1 MDKTIIGVFNNREHA
16 EMAIN
21 ELREFGIHDSDISYI
36 YNSEG
41 TTVSEDGGGTH
52 VGEGAAEGAGAGAV
66 IGGIAGLVVAAG
78 VIPGL
83 GALFV
88 AGPIA
93 TALGLS
99 GAAATTAAGAMTGA
113 AAGGLLGGLMGLGV
127 KEDEARIYEEKIK
140 LGGVLVTVKT
150 SEVTQAHEVFDKH
163 GAEEVR
169 EYSMP

>member
-1 MDKTIIGVFNNREHA
+1 MDKTIIGVFDNREHA

-21 ELREFGIHDSDISYI
+21 DLREIGIQDSDISYI

-41 TTVSEDGGGTH
+41 RTVTEEGGGTH
-52 VGEGAAEGAGAGAV
+52 VGEGAAEGASTGAI

-113 AAGGLLGGLMGLGV
+113 AAGGILGALIGLGV
-127 KEDEARIYEEKIK
+127 KEDEAKIYEERVK

-150 SEVTQAHEVFDKH
+150 TDPAAAHSIFDKH